1 MSLVLGTRVCH
12 TDPDL
17 GWSGGAEFSGLAR
30 QKVKVKVKVKV
41 DSERNSGLDIVLF
54 KSCFDFIKG
63 TYNYKDKIYTM

>member
-30 QKVKVKVKVKV
+30 QKVKVKVKV
-41 DSERNSGLDIVLF
+41 DSERNSGLEFGHSLVQKLF
-54 KSCFDFIKG
+54 
-63 TYNYKDKIYTM
+63 

>member
-30 QKVKVKVKVKV
+30 QKVKVKV

-63 TYNYKDKIYTM
+63 TNKDKIYTM

>member
-41 DSERNSGLDIVLF
+41 DSERNSGLDMIVLF
-54 KSCFDFIKG
+54 KSCFDFMKG
-63 TYNYKDKIYTM
+63 TNKDKIYTM